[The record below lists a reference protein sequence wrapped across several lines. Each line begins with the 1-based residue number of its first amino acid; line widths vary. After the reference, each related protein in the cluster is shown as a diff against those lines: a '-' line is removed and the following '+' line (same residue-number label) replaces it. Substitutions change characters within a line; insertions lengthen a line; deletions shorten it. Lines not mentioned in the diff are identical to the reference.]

1 MDVNLD
7 VDLVNLVKRDVELV
21 IENVNLVVIVVF
33 RKLDK

>member
-21 IENVNLVVIVVF
+21 IENVNLVVIAVF